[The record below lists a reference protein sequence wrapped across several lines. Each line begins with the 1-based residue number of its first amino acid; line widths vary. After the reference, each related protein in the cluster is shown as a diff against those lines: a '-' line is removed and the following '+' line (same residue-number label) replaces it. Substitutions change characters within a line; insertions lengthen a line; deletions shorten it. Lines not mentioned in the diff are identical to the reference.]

1 MEFFLDTANTA
12 DIEQYKEL
20 INGVTTN
27 PSLIAREGRDFET
40 VVKEITEL
48 VPGPISAE
56 VTATTAPEMIE
67 QAHELVKLAQN
78 VVIKIPMT
86 VEGLKAVKQLH
97 AEKIKT
103 NVTLIFSLSQG
114 LLAANAGAT
123 YISPFIGRLD
133 DIGADGTKLIRELRQ
148 GLDQAQS
155 STKIIAAS
163 IRSVKHV
170 EKVALAGADI
180 ATIPTAVFSKLFE
193 HPLTEKGLAAFM
205 KDWDN
210 FKEKR

>member
-12 DIEQYKEL
+12 DIEQYKDL
-20 INGVTTN
+20 IAGVTTN
-27 PSLIAREGRDFET
+27 PSLIAREGRDFKT
-40 VVKEITEL
+40 VVKEITNL

-56 VTATTAPEMIE
+56 VTATTAPEMIA
-67 QAHELVKLAQN
+67 QAHELIKLAPN

-97 AEKIKT
+97 AENINT

-133 DIGADGTKLIRELRQ
+133 DIGADGTKLIQELRQ
-148 GLDQAQS
+148 GLDNAKA

-205 KDWDN
+205 QDWDN

>member
-12 DIEQYKEL
+12 DIEQYKDL
-20 INGVTTN
+20 IAGVTTN
-27 PSLIAREGRDFET
+27 PSLIAREGRDFKT
-40 VVKEITEL
+40 VVKEITNL

-56 VTATTAPEMIE
+56 VTATTAPEMIA
-67 QAHELVKLAQN
+67 QAHELVKLAPN

-97 AEKIKT
+97 AENINT

-114 LLAANAGAT
+114 LLAASAGAT

-133 DIGADGTKLIRELRQ
+133 NIGADGTKLIQELRQ
-148 GLDQAQS
+148 GLDNAKV

-205 KDWDN
+205 QDWDN

>member
-12 DIEQYKEL
+12 DIEQYKDL
-20 INGVTTN
+20 IAGVTTN
-27 PSLIAREGRDFET
+27 PSLIAREGRDFKT
-40 VVKEITEL
+40 VVKEITNL

-56 VTATTAPEMIE
+56 VTATTAPEMIA
-67 QAHELVKLAQN
+67 QAHELVKLAPN

-97 AEKIKT
+97 AENINT

-114 LLAANAGAT
+114 LLAASAGAT

-133 DIGADGTKLIRELRQ
+133 DIGADGTKLIQELRQ
-148 GLDQAQS
+148 GLDNAKI

-205 KDWDN
+205 QDWDN

>member
-12 DIEQYKEL
+12 DIEQYKGL
-20 INGVTTN
+20 IAGVTTN
-27 PSLIAREGRDFET
+27 PSLIAREGRDFKT
-40 VVKEITEL
+40 VVKEITNL

-56 VTATTAPEMIE
+56 VTATKTSEMVA
-67 QAHELVKLAQN
+67 QAHELVKLAPN

-97 AEKIKT
+97 AENINT

-114 LLAANAGAT
+114 VLAANAGAT

-133 DIGADGTKLIRELRQ
+133 DIGADGIKLIQELRH
-148 GLDQAQS
+148 GLDNAKA

-170 EKVALAGADI
+170 ENVALAGADI

-205 KDWDN
+205 QDWDN

>member
-12 DIEQYKEL
+12 DIEQYKDL
-20 INGVTTN
+20 IAGVTTN
-27 PSLIAREGRDFET
+27 PSLIAREGRDFKT
-40 VVKEITEL
+40 VVKEITNL

-56 VTATTAPEMIE
+56 VTATTAPEMIA
-67 QAHELVKLAQN
+67 QAHELVKLAPN

-97 AEKIKT
+97 AENIST

-114 LLAANAGAT
+114 LLVASAGAT

-133 DIGADGTKLIRELRQ
+133 DIGADGTKLIQELRQ
-148 GLDQAQS
+148 GLDNAKV

-180 ATIPTAVFSKLFE
+180 ATIPTSVFSKLFE

-205 KDWDN
+205 QDWDN

>member
-20 INGVTTN
+20 IAGVTTN
-27 PSLIAREGRDFET
+27 PSLIAREGRDFKT
-40 VVKEITEL
+40 VVKEITNL

-56 VTATTAPEMIE
+56 VTATTAPEMIA
-67 QAHELVKLAQN
+67 QAHELVKLAPN

-97 AEKIKT
+97 AENIDT

-133 DIGADGTKLIRELRQ
+133 DIGADGTKLIQELRQ
-148 GLDQAQS
+148 GLDNAKA

-205 KDWDN
+205 QDWDN

>member
-12 DIEQYKEL
+12 DIEQYKDL
-20 INGVTTN
+20 IAGVTTN
-27 PSLIAREGRDFET
+27 PSLIAREGRDFKT
-40 VVKEITEL
+40 VVKEITNL

-56 VTATTAPEMIE
+56 VTATTAPEMIA
-67 QAHELVKLAQN
+67 QAHELVKLAPN

-97 AEKIKT
+97 AENINT

-114 LLAANAGAT
+114 LLAASAGAT

-133 DIGADGTKLIRELRQ
+133 DIGADGTKLIQELRQ
-148 GLDQAQS
+148 GLDNAKA

-205 KDWDN
+205 QDWDN

>member
-12 DIEQYKEL
+12 DIEQYKDL
-20 INGVTTN
+20 IAGVTTN
-27 PSLIAREGRDFET
+27 PSLIAREGRDFKT
-40 VVKEITEL
+40 VVKEITNL
-48 VPGPISAE
+48 VLGPISAE
-56 VTATTAPEMIE
+56 VTATTAPEMIA
-67 QAHELVKLAQN
+67 QAHELVKLAPN

-97 AEKIKT
+97 AENINT

-114 LLAANAGAT
+114 LLAASAGAT

-133 DIGADGTKLIRELRQ
+133 DIGADGTKLIQELRQ
-148 GLDQAQS
+148 GLDNAKV

-205 KDWDN
+205 QDWDN

>member
-12 DIEQYKEL
+12 DIEQYKDL
-20 INGVTTN
+20 IAGVTTN
-27 PSLIAREGRDFET
+27 PSLIAREGRDFKT
-40 VVKEITEL
+40 VVKEITNL

-56 VTATTAPEMIE
+56 VTATTAPEMIA
-67 QAHELVKLAQN
+67 QAHELVKLAPN

-97 AEKIKT
+97 AENINT

-133 DIGADGTKLIRELRQ
+133 DIGADGTKLIQELRQ
-148 GLDQAQS
+148 GIDNAKA

-205 KDWDN
+205 
-210 FKEKR
+210 

>member
-12 DIEQYKEL
+12 DIEQYKGL
-20 INGVTTN
+20 IAGVTTN
-27 PSLIAREGRDFET
+27 PSLIAREGRDFKT
-40 VVKEITEL
+40 VVKEITNL

-56 VTATTAPEMIE
+56 VTATTAPEMIA
-67 QAHELVKLAQN
+67 QAHELVKLAPN

-97 AEKIKT
+97 AENINT

-114 LLAANAGAT
+114 LLAASAGAT

-133 DIGADGTKLIRELRQ
+133 DIGADGTKLIQELRQ
-148 GLDQAQS
+148 GLDNAKA

-205 KDWDN
+205 QDWDN

>member
-12 DIEQYKEL
+12 DIEQYKDL
-20 INGVTTN
+20 IAGVTTN
-27 PSLIAREGRDFET
+27 PSLIAREGRDFKT
-40 VVKEITEL
+40 VVKEITNL

-56 VTATTAPEMIE
+56 VTATTAPEMIA
-67 QAHELVKLAQN
+67 QAHELVKLAPN

-97 AEKIKT
+97 AENINT

-133 DIGADGTKLIRELRQ
+133 DIGADGTKLIQELRQ
-148 GLDQAQS
+148 GIDNAKA

-193 HPLTEKGLAAFM
+193 HPLTEKGLAA
-205 KDWDN
+205 
-210 FKEKR
+210 

>member
-1 MEFFLDTANTA
+1 PFALC
-12 DIEQYKEL
+12 
-20 INGVTTN
+20 
-27 PSLIAREGRDFET
+27 SWARRC
-40 VVKEITEL
+40 VKE
-48 VPGPISAE
+48 
-56 VTATTAPEMIE
+56 TAPEMIA
-67 QAHELVKLAQN
+67 QTHELVKLAPN

-97 AEKIKT
+97 AENINT

-114 LLAANAGAT
+114 LLAASAGAT

-133 DIGADGTKLIRELRQ
+133 DIGADGTKLIQELRQ
-148 GLDQAQS
+148 DLDNAKA

-205 KDWDN
+205 QDWDN

>member
-12 DIEQYKEL
+12 DIEQYKDL
-20 INGVTTN
+20 IAGVTTN
-27 PSLIAREGRDFET
+27 PSLIAREGRDFKT
-40 VVKEITEL
+40 VVKEITNL
-48 VPGPISAE
+48 VPVPISAE
-56 VTATTAPEMIE
+56 VTATTAPEMIA
-67 QAHELVKLAQN
+67 QAHELVKLAPN

-86 VEGLKAVKQLH
+86 VEGLKAIKQLH
-97 AEKIKT
+97 AENINT

-114 LLAANAGAT
+114 LLAASAGAT

-133 DIGADGTKLIRELRQ
+133 DIGADGTKLIQELRQ
-148 GLDQAQS
+148 GLDNAKA

-205 KDWDN
+205 QDWDN

>member
-12 DIEQYKEL
+12 DIEQYKDL
-20 INGVTTN
+20 IAGVTTN
-27 PSLIAREGRDFET
+27 PSLIAREGRDFKT
-40 VVKEITEL
+40 VVKEITNL

-56 VTATTAPEMIE
+56 VTATTAPEMIA
-67 QAHELVKLAQN
+67 QAHELVKLAPN

-97 AEKIKT
+97 AENINT

-133 DIGADGTKLIRELRQ
+133 DIGADGTKLIQELRH
-148 GLDQAQS
+148 GLDNAKA

-205 KDWDN
+205 QDWDN

>member
-1 MEFFLDTANTA
+1 MEFFLDTANTD
-12 DIEQYKEL
+12 DIEQYKDL
-20 INGVTTN
+20 IAGVTTN
-27 PSLIAREGRDFET
+27 PSLIAREGRDFKT
-40 VVKEITEL
+40 VVKEITNL

-56 VTATTAPEMIE
+56 VTATTAPEMIA
-67 QAHELVKLAQN
+67 QAHELVKLAPN

-97 AEKIKT
+97 AENINT

-133 DIGADGTKLIRELRQ
+133 DIGADGTKLIQELRQ
-148 GLDQAQS
+148 GLDNAKA

-205 KDWDN
+205 QDWDN

>member
-12 DIEQYKEL
+12 DIEQYKDL
-20 INGVTTN
+20 IAGVTTN
-27 PSLIAREGRDFET
+27 PSLIAREGRDFKT
-40 VVKEITEL
+40 VVKEITNL

-56 VTATTAPEMIE
+56 VTATTAPEMIA
-67 QAHELVKLAQN
+67 QAHELVKLAPN

-97 AEKIKT
+97 AENINT

-114 LLAANAGAT
+114 MLAANAGAT

-133 DIGADGTKLIRELRQ
+133 DIGADGTKLIQELRQ
-148 GLDQAQS
+148 GLDNAKA

-205 KDWDN
+205 QDWDN

>member
-12 DIEQYKEL
+12 DIEQYKDL
-20 INGVTTN
+20 IAGVTTN
-27 PSLIAREGRDFET
+27 PSLIAREGRDFKT
-40 VVKEITEL
+40 VVKEITNL

-56 VTATTAPEMIE
+56 VTATTAPEMIA
-67 QAHELVKLAQN
+67 QAHELVKLAPN

-97 AEKIKT
+97 AENINT

-133 DIGADGTKLIRELRQ
+133 DIGADGTKLIQELRQ
-148 GLDQAQS
+148 GLDNAKA

-205 KDWDN
+205 QDWDN

>member
-20 INGVTTN
+20 IAGVTTN
-27 PSLIAREGRDFET
+27 PSLIAREGRDFKT
-40 VVKEITEL
+40 VVKEITKL

-56 VTATTAPEMIE
+56 VTATTAPEMIA
-67 QAHELVKLAQN
+67 QAHELVKLAPN

-97 AEKIKT
+97 AENINT

-114 LLAANAGAT
+114 LLGANAGAT

-133 DIGADGTKLIRELRQ
+133 DIGADGTKLIQELRQ
-148 GLDQAQS
+148 GLDNAKA

-205 KDWDN
+205 QDWDN

>member
-12 DIEQYKEL
+12 DIEQYKDL
-20 INGVTTN
+20 IAGVTTN
-27 PSLIAREGRDFET
+27 PSLIAREGRDFKT
-40 VVKEITEL
+40 VVKEITNL

-56 VTATTAPEMIE
+56 VTATTAPEMIA

-97 AEKIKT
+97 AENIST

-114 LLAANAGAT
+114 LLAASAGAT

-133 DIGADGTKLIRELRQ
+133 DIGADGTKLIQELRQ
-148 GLDQAQS
+148 GLDNAKV

-205 KDWDN
+205 QDWDN

>member
-20 INGVTTN
+20 IAGVTTN
-27 PSLIAREGRDFET
+27 PSLIAREGRDFKT
-40 VVKEITEL
+40 VVKEITKL

-56 VTATTAPEMIE
+56 VTATTAPEMIA
-67 QAHELVKLAQN
+67 QAHELVKLAPN

-97 AEKIKT
+97 AENINT

-133 DIGADGTKLIRELRQ
+133 DIGADGTKLIQELRQ
-148 GLDQAQS
+148 GLDNAKA

-205 KDWDN
+205 QDWDN

>member
-12 DIEQYKEL
+12 DIEQYKDL
-20 INGVTTN
+20 IAGVTTN
-27 PSLIAREGRDFET
+27 PSLIACEGRDFKT
-40 VVKEITEL
+40 VVKEITNL

-56 VTATTAPEMIE
+56 VTATTAPEMIA
-67 QAHELVKLAQN
+67 QAHELVKLAPN

-86 VEGLKAVKQLH
+86 VEGLKAIKQLH
-97 AEKIKT
+97 AENINT

-114 LLAANAGAT
+114 LLAASAGAT

-133 DIGADGTKLIRELRQ
+133 DIGADGTKLIQELRQ
-148 GLDQAQS
+148 GLDNAKA

-205 KDWDN
+205 QDWDN

>member
-12 DIEQYKEL
+12 DIEQYKDL
-20 INGVTTN
+20 IAGVTTN
-27 PSLIAREGRDFET
+27 PSLIAREGRDFKT
-40 VVKEITEL
+40 VVKEITNL

-56 VTATTAPEMIE
+56 VTATTAPEMIA
-67 QAHELVKLAQN
+67 QAHELVKLAPN

-97 AEKIKT
+97 AENINT

-114 LLAANAGAT
+114 LLAASAGAT

-133 DIGADGTKLIRELRQ
+133 DIGADGTKLIQELRQ
-148 GLDQAQS
+148 GLDNAKV

-205 KDWDN
+205 QDWDI

>member
-12 DIEQYKEL
+12 DIEQYKDL
-20 INGVTTN
+20 IAGVTTN
-27 PSLIAREGRDFET
+27 PSLIAREGRDFKT
-40 VVKEITEL
+40 VVKEITNL

-56 VTATTAPEMIE
+56 VTATTAPEMIA
-67 QAHELVKLAQN
+67 QAHELVKLAPN

-97 AEKIKT
+97 AENINT

-114 LLAANAGAT
+114 LLAASAGAT

-133 DIGADGTKLIRELRQ
+133 DIGADGTKLIQELRQ
-148 GLDQAQS
+148 GLDNDKA

-205 KDWDN
+205 QDWDN

>member
-12 DIEQYKEL
+12 DIEQYKDL
-20 INGVTTN
+20 IAGVTTN
-27 PSLIAREGRDFET
+27 PSLIAREGRDFKT
-40 VVKEITEL
+40 VVKEITNL

-56 VTATTAPEMIE
+56 VTATTALEMIA
-67 QAHELVKLAQN
+67 QAHELVKLAPN

-97 AEKIKT
+97 AENINT

-114 LLAANAGAT
+114 LLAASAGAT

-133 DIGADGTKLIRELRQ
+133 DIGADGTKLIQELRQ
-148 GLDQAQS
+148 GLDNAKA

-205 KDWDN
+205 QDWDN

>member
-1 MEFFLDTANTA
+1 MEFFLDTANTD
-12 DIEQYKEL
+12 DIEQYKDL
-20 INGVTTN
+20 IAGVATN
-27 PSLIAREGRDFET
+27 PSLIAREGRDFKT
-40 VVKEITEL
+40 VVKEITNL

-56 VTATTAPEMIE
+56 VTATTAPEMIA
-67 QAHELVKLAQN
+67 QAHELVKLAPN

-97 AEKIKT
+97 AENINT

-133 DIGADGTKLIRELRQ
+133 DIGADGTKLIQELRQ
-148 GLDQAQS
+148 GLDNAKA

-180 ATIPTAVFSKLFE
+180 ATIPIAVFSKLFE

-205 KDWDN
+205 QDWDN

>member
-12 DIEQYKEL
+12 DIEQYKDL
-20 INGVTTN
+20 IAGVTTN
-27 PSLIAREGRDFET
+27 PSLIAREGRDLKT
-40 VVKEITEL
+40 IVKEITNL
-48 VPGPISAE
+48 VHGPISAE
-56 VTATTAPEMIE
+56 VTATTAPEMIA
-67 QAHELVKLAQN
+67 QAHELVKLAPN

-97 AEKIKT
+97 AENINT

-133 DIGADGTKLIRELRQ
+133 DIGADGTKLIQELRQ
-148 GLDQAQS
+148 GLDNAKA

-205 KDWDN
+205 QDWDN

>member
-12 DIEQYKEL
+12 DIEQYKDL
-20 INGVTTN
+20 IAGVTTN
-27 PSLIAREGRDFET
+27 PSLIAREGRDFKT
-40 VVKEITEL
+40 VVKEITNL

-56 VTATTAPEMIE
+56 VTATTAPEMIA
-67 QAHELVKLAQN
+67 QAHELVKLAPN

-97 AEKIKT
+97 AENINT

-114 LLAANAGAT
+114 LLAASAGAT

-133 DIGADGTKLIRELRQ
+133 DIGADGTKLIQELRQ
-148 GLDQAQS
+148 GLDNAKV

-205 KDWDN
+205 QDWDN

>member
-12 DIEQYKEL
+12 DIEQYKDL
-20 INGVTTN
+20 IAGVTTN
-27 PSLIAREGRDFET
+27 PSLIAREGRDFKT
-40 VVKEITEL
+40 VVKEITNL

-56 VTATTAPEMIE
+56 VTATTAPEMIA
-67 QAHELVKLAQN
+67 QAHELVKLAPN

-86 VEGLKAVKQLH
+86 VEGLKAIKQLH
-97 AEKIKT
+97 AENINT

-114 LLAANAGAT
+114 LLAASAGAT

-133 DIGADGTKLIRELRQ
+133 DIGADGTKLIQELRQ
-148 GLDQAQS
+148 GLDNAKA

-205 KDWDN
+205 QDWDN

>member
-12 DIEQYKEL
+12 DIEQYKDL
-20 INGVTTN
+20 IAGVTTN
-27 PSLIAREGRDFET
+27 PSLIAREGRDFKT
-40 VVKEITEL
+40 VVKEITNL

-56 VTATTAPEMIE
+56 VTATTAPEMIA
-67 QAHELVKLAQN
+67 QAHELVKLAPN

-97 AEKIKT
+97 AENINT

-114 LLAANAGAT
+114 LLAASAGAT

-133 DIGADGTKLIRELRQ
+133 DIGADGTKLIQELRQ
-148 GLDQAQS
+148 GLDNAKV

-180 ATIPTAVFSKLFE
+180 ATIPTSVFSKLFE

-205 KDWDN
+205 QDWDN

>member
-12 DIEQYKEL
+12 DIEQYKDL
-20 INGVTTN
+20 IAGVTTN
-27 PSLIAREGRDFET
+27 PSLIAREGRDFKT
-40 VVKEITEL
+40 VVKEITNL

-56 VTATTAPEMIE
+56 VTATTAPEMIA
-67 QAHELVKLAQN
+67 QAHELIKLAPN

-97 AEKIKT
+97 AENINT

-114 LLAANAGAT
+114 MLAANAGAT

-133 DIGADGTKLIRELRQ
+133 DIGADGTKLIQELRQ
-148 GLDQAQS
+148 GLDNAKA

-205 KDWDN
+205 QDWDN

>member
-12 DIEQYKEL
+12 DIEQYKGL
-20 INGVTTN
+20 IAGVTTN
-27 PSLIAREGRDFET
+27 PSLIAREGRDFKT
-40 VVKEITEL
+40 VVKEITNL

-56 VTATTAPEMIE
+56 VTATTVPEMIA
-67 QAHELVKLAQN
+67 QAHELVKLAPN

-97 AEKIKT
+97 AENINT

-114 LLAANAGAT
+114 LLAASAGAT

-133 DIGADGTKLIRELRQ
+133 DIGADGTKLIQELRQ
-148 GLDQAQS
+148 GLDNAKA

-205 KDWDN
+205 QDWDN

>member
-12 DIEQYKEL
+12 DIEQYKDL
-20 INGVTTN
+20 IAGVTTN
-27 PSLIAREGRDFET
+27 PSLIAREGRDFKT
-40 VVKEITEL
+40 VVKEITNL

-56 VTATTAPEMIE
+56 VTATKTSEMVA
-67 QAHELVKLAQN
+67 QAHELVKLAPN

-97 AEKIKT
+97 AENINT

-114 LLAANAGAT
+114 VLAANAGAT

-133 DIGADGTKLIRELRQ
+133 DIGADGIKLIQELRH
-148 GLDQAQS
+148 GLDNAKAP
-155 STKIIAAS
+155 TKIIAAS

-170 EKVALAGADI
+170 ENVALAGADI

-205 KDWDN
+205 QDWDN

>member
-12 DIEQYKEL
+12 DIEQYKDL
-20 INGVTTN
+20 IAGVTTN
-27 PSLIAREGRDFET
+27 PSLIAREGRDFKT
-40 VVKEITEL
+40 VVKEITNL

-56 VTATTAPEMIE
+56 VTATTAPEMIA
-67 QAHELVKLAQN
+67 QAHELVKLAPN

-86 VEGLKAVKQLH
+86 VEGLKAIKQLH
-97 AEKIKT
+97 AENINT

-114 LLAANAGAT
+114 LLAASAGAT

-133 DIGADGTKLIRELRQ
+133 DIGADGTKLIQELRQ
-148 GLDQAQS
+148 GLDNAKA

-163 IRSVKHV
+163 IRSGKHV

-205 KDWDN
+205 QDWDN